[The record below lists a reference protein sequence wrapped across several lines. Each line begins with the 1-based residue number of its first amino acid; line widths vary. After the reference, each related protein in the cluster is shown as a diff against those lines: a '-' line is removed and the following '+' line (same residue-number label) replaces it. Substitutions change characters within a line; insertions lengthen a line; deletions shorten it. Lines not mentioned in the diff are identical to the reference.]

1 MSGYTNGESGATT
14 FAILRGFN
22 DKPIVYKLINS
33 SIDNGVIWF
42 TTMDEDNNLVEIKTS
57 MVNVILFKQCDKKE
71 NQNEQGI

>member
-1 MSGYTNGESGATT
+1 MSDCTNEESGGTT
-14 FAILRGFN
+14 FAILRGFD